1 MTTGLLYFGANIVAL
16 TANLLTG
23 VGVLVSNPRSFRAR
37 VFAGITLSS
46 ACYMVGR
53 SSYAIP
59 AEVQVHF
66 WIWPFLLVLM
76 NIGTGLWM
84 ILAHSLFRDDRPM
97 PRWMIAVVAVQ
108 ILLSAINAF
117 GYIGR
122 DSSLLQSRAYPPIVN
137 FVFGPLPL
145 MLQSAFAFLALYWAA
160 SEWRSD
166 LDERRRIL
174 RAPFLLVAGGLYFGI
189 NASELYLAGSPYSS
203 RAPIDNII
211 TLVMAV
217 GYVSVALVALRFD
230 HAVFERLAAPV
241 PAPPDPHVDITADRD
256 FAMLTRALNEE
267 KVYLTPGLSIGSLA
281 RRLAMPE
288 YRLRALIHKNLGYRN
303 FNALLHEYRLR
314 DACQQL
320 TDPAKAHLP
329 ILTIALDAG
338 YQSIAPFNQA
348 FRLAMGCTP
357 STYRRQQTKPS

>member
-1 MTTGLLYFGANIVAL
+1 MTTGLLYFGANIIAL

-23 VGVLVSNPRSFRAR
+23 VSVLVSNQRSFKAR

-46 ACYMVGR
+46 ACYIVGR

-59 AEVQVHF
+59 ADVQVQL

-84 ILAHSLFRDDRPM
+84 ILAHSLFRDDRPV
-97 PRWMIAVVAVQ
+97 PRWMISVVAVQ

-117 GYIGR
+117 GYVGR
-122 DSSLLQSRAYPPIVN
+122 NTSLLQSQAYPSTVN

-145 MLQSAFAFLALYWAA
+145 LLQSAFAFLALYWAA
-160 SEWRSD
+160 REWRSD

-174 RAPFLLVAGGLYFGI
+174 RAPFLVVVGGLYFGI
-189 NASELYLAGSPYSS
+189 NASEFYLADSPYSS
-203 RAPIDNII
+203 RAHIDNII

-217 GYVSVALVALRFD
+217 GYVSVALMALRFD
-230 HAVFERLAAPV
+230 HGVFERLMGSV
-241 PAPPDPHVDITADRD
+241 PALPDPYVDVTADRD
-256 FAMLTRALNEE
+256 FAILTRALNGQ
-267 KVYLTPGLSIGSLA
+267 KVYRTPGLSIGSLA

-357 STYRRQQTKPS
+357 STYRRQHTKPS